1 MDDESKLFQSHRE
14 AFPTTIISVLVCL
27 VQWNDHEGRY
37 LPDPNHFREM
47 WNGESRTVANPGE
60 SISHWLQSNS
70 YGKYSVRA
78 EVVDWR
84 RLNQSEAYWANGNMG
99 NSDGDR
105 TIEQAFVPLLEAA
118 GKSGVNLKKFDTD
131 GDGYLKDVVFVHSG
145 FGAELGGTDCY
156 TGASYLDRI
165 ISKSRNT
172 DVAIGSTGLRLSNFV
187 TVSAYNN
194 LCKLG
199 PAHIGVHIHEWLH
212 SHFSLSDMYDL
223 GGRYQDS
230 QSAVGGLGAYDIM

>member
-1 MDDESKLFQSHRE
+1 MDESKIVQSRRE
-14 AFPTTIISVLVCL
+14 ALPTTTINVLVCL
-27 VQWNDHEGRY
+27 VQWNDHEDRY

-47 WNGESRTVANPGE
+47 WNGESLTVANPGE
-60 SISHWLQSNS
+60 SISHWVESNS

-84 RLNQSEAYWANGNMG
+84 RLSQSEAYWANGNMG
-99 NSDGDR
+99 NNDGDR
-105 TIEQAFVPLLEAA
+105 SIEQAFIPVLKAA
-118 GKSGVNLKKFDTD
+118 AEGGVNLEKFDND
-131 GDGYLKDVVFVHSG
+131 ADGYLKDVLFVHSG

-156 TGASYLDRI
+156 TGAPFLDRI
-165 ISKSRNT
+165 ISSSWET
-172 DVAIGSTGLRLSNFV
+172 DVAIGSTGLRLGNFV
-187 TVSAYNN
+187 TVSGYNH
-194 LCKLG
+194 LCNLG

-212 SHFSLSDMYDL
+212 SHFNLSDMYDL